1 MAAKWGY
8 IITVLLLGLGISSY
22 DVVTD
27 GMNGA
32 DYLQEKEV
40 NRTFGSNATIPS
52 NCLAVEDIPGL
63 L

>member
-1 MAAKWGY
+1 MAVKWGH
-8 IITVLLLGLGISSY
+8 ILTVLVLGLGFSTY

-27 GMNGA
+27 GMNGN
-32 DYLQEKEV
+32 DFLQEKEV